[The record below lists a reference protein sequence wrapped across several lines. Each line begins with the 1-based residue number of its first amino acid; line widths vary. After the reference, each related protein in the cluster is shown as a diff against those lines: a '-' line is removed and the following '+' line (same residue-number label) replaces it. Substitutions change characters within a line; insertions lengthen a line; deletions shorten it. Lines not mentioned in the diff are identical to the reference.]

1 MKVYFIGIGGIGVSA
16 LTQYYL
22 ARGTQV
28 SGSDLAY
35 SEIIDVLEKK
45 GAKIF
50 IGKQTAKHIS
60 KALDLVIYSPA
71 VKKDNPELLQAKK
84 FGIKCQTYPE
94 ALGGLTKKYF
104 TIAVAGTHGK
114 STTTAMLALI
124 LIKAKLDPTVIVGT
138 RLKEFGNSNFRM
150 GKQSTVDCQMS
161 DVRCQVLLI
170 EACEH
175 EASFLNYSPN
185 IIVLTNIEKD
195 HLDYYKNLNNILKA
209 FGKFVG
215 NLEKGGTLVVNK
227 DDENIPR
234 ILNLPPRAGSRCGGT
249 KSKIINYSIK
259 QKEAEKLKQILKVPG
274 EYNIYNALAC
284 LAVARCLKIPDKTS
298 FKALSEYKGCWRRFE
313 IKKIKIAHEMQCACC
328 EFARH
333 CGQESHELQII
344 LDYAHHPT
352 EIKACLQGAREKF
365 PKKKI
370 WCVFQPHQYQRTF
383 YLFKDFVK
391 VFQNAL
397 DKKII
402 DELIITDIYDVAG
415 REDKKIKSKVSSK
428 KMIEK
433 INRNSKRWEQNSFA
447 AKFCYL
453 ERDEKGKQKY
463 LNRSTATEKMFLRS
477 LTKSQLKEQN
487 CSRKNFATISRYLS
501 NLPKTENYLKENAQS
516 KDIIMVL
523 GAGDIYKLFN

>member
-1 MKVYFIGIGGIGVSA
+1 M
-16 LTQYYL
+16 
-22 ARGTQV
+22 
-28 SGSDLAY
+28 
-35 SEIIDVLEKK
+35 
-45 GAKIF
+45 
-50 IGKQTAKHIS
+50 
-60 KALDLVIYSPA
+60 
-71 VKKDNPELLQAKK
+71 
-84 FGIKCQTYPE
+84 GIKCQTYPE
-94 ALGGLTKKYF
+94 ALGDLTKEYF

-124 LIKAKLDPTVIVGT
+124 LIKAGLDPTVIVGT
-138 RLKEFGNSNFRM
+138 KLKEFGNSNFRM
-150 GKQSTVDCQMS
+150 GKPSTVNRQPSTVDCQMS
-161 DVRCQVLLI
+161 DVKCQMLLI

-209 FGKFVG
+209 FRKFVG
-215 NLEKGGTLVVNK
+215 LLEKGGTLVANK
-227 DDENIPR
+227 DDSNILQ
-234 ILNLPPRAGSRCGGT
+234 ILNP
-249 KSKIINYSIK
+249 KSKAQIIPNQIQNPKLKIINYSLK
-259 QKEAEKLKQILKVPG
+259 QKEAKKIKQVLKVPG
-274 EYNIYNALAC
+274 EYNVYNALAC
-284 LAVARCLKIPDKTS
+284 LAVARCLKIPDKIS

-313 IKKIKIAHEMQCACC
+313 IKKIKIVQEMQCACC

-415 REDKKIKSKVSSK
+415 REDKKIKLKVSSK

-433 INRNSKRWEQNSFA
+433 IGKNSIHLSDLLKTE
-447 AKFCYL
+447 
-453 ERDEKGKQKY
+453 KY
-463 LNRSTATEKMFLRS
+463 L
-477 LTKSQLKEQN
+477 
-487 CSRKNFATISRYLS
+487 
-501 NLPKTENYLKENAQS
+501 KTSAQS
-516 KDIIMVL
+516 KDIIMVV